1 MLCTL
6 IMEQNKRTA
15 VLLVNLGSPDS
26 PAPADVRRYLTQFL
40 NDPRVIDI
48 PWLLRKILV
57 NLIIVPFRY
66 RKSAAAYKKLWTSN
80 GSPLVYSGRVTETL
94 LQKRFDEKDIKVFL
108 AMRYQ
113 NPSLES
119 ALAEIFKWKATDIIL
134 IPLFPQYASASTGSV
149 IERFFEL
156 MSKRQA
162 FQHIQIVSQFYDHPL
177 FVRGVA
183 EKASPFNYKDYDH
196 VIFSYHGLPER
207 QLDALYDDRKCANHE
222 CDHEVNADNAF
233 CYKATCYA
241 TTRAVA
247 SFLGM
252 KEQDY
257 TVSFQ
262 SRLGGGWIT
271 PFTDDVIKEQAAKG
285 VKKLLVF
292 SPAFVADCLETTIEI
307 SEEYQELFESCGGE
321 HIQLVPSLNDSP
333 TWISLLEDM
342 VRARLR
348 A

>member
-1 MLCTL
+1 M
-6 IMEQNKRTA
+6 
-15 VLLVNLGSPDS
+15 
-26 PAPADVRRYLTQFL
+26 
-40 NDPRVIDI
+40 
-48 PWLLRKILV
+48 
-57 NLIIVPFRY
+57 
-66 RKSAAAYKKLWTSN
+66 
-80 GSPLVYSGRVTETL
+80 
-94 LQKRFDEKDIKVFL
+94 
-108 AMRYQ
+108 
-113 NPSLES
+113 
-119 ALAEIFKWKATDIIL
+119 
-134 IPLFPQYASASTGSV
+134 
-149 IERFFEL
+149 
-156 MSKRQA
+156 
-162 FQHIQIVSQFYDHPL
+162 
-177 FVRGVA
+177 
-183 EKASPFNYKDYDH
+183 
-196 VIFSYHGLPER
+196 IFSYHGLPER